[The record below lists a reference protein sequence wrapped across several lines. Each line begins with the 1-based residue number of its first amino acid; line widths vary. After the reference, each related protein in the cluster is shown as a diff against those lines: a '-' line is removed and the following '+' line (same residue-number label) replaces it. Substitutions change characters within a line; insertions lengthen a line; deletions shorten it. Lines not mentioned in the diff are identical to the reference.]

1 MMKKEEKKQKNQKNQ
16 GLKIEKTGIKRQ
28 TVLDFNRVMLYN
40 V

>member
-16 GLKIEKTGIKRQ
+16 GPKIEKTGIKRQ
-28 TVLDFNRVMLYN
+28 TVLDFNWVMLYN